1 MNIVRLAHMNNLKL
15 PTLLAI
21 TDDAAVRFWIKKQLG
36 EEFFIVD
43 APKKHS
49 ALTAAQ
55 TTSFDFIIVDSELE
69 DCDAIELCR
78 ELKQILR
85 TLTPIL
91 LITGRLK
98 RSYLDA
104 AKEAG
109 VTDFLNNQLDPE
121 ELGMR
126 IQTIRKS
133 HSLRE
138 KTQDLSNAL
147 APTSDD
153 LSSMTLKHRVL
164 IHNQAIKALKEAK
177 KEGVPIAALM
187 IRIDRFDELQN
198 RIGNEMKQQVI
209 KPFTDLTQPL
219 LSSNDFLVPSSEGR
233 FIILMKNKTPEQGR
247 ALAERIKN
255 DLSKQPFQT
264 EEGPLRLTVSIVVS
278 SLEANEIVFN
288 RMVDS
293 SFKALKKAQDLIIS
307 IDKETP

>member
-1 MNIVRLAHMNNLKL
+1 MNNLKL
-15 PTLLAI
+15 PTLLAV
-21 TDDAAVRFWIKKQLG
+21 TDDASVRFWIKKQLD
-36 EEFFIVD
+36 EDFFIVD
-43 APKKHS
+43 ALKKYS
-49 ALTAAQ
+49 ALSAAQ

-69 DCDAIELCR
+69 DCDALELCR

-109 VTDFLNNQLDPE
+109 VTDFLNNLLDPE
-121 ELGMR
+121 ELRMR

-138 KTQDLSNAL
+138 KTQDISNAL
-147 APTSDD
+147 APKSED
-153 LSSMTLKHRVL
+153 LSSVTLKNRVL
-164 IHNQAIKALKEAK
+164 IDNQAINALKEAK

-198 RIGNEMKQQVI
+198 RIGNGMKQQII
-209 KPFTDLTQPL
+209 KPFADLTQPL
-219 LSSNDFLVPSSEGR
+219 LSSTDFLVPSSEGR

-255 DLSKQPFQT
+255 DLSKQSFQT
-264 EEGPLRLTVSIVVS
+264 EEGPLRMTVSIVVS
-278 SLEANEIVFN
+278 SLEANEIDFN

>member
-1 MNIVRLAHMNNLKL
+1 MNNLKL
-15 PTLLAI
+15 PTLLAV
-21 TDDAAVRFWIKKQLG
+21 TDDAAVRFWIKKQLD

-49 ALTAAQ
+49 ALSAAQ

-69 DCDAIELCR
+69 DCDALELCK

-121 ELGMR
+121 ELRMR

-138 KTQDLSNAL
+138 KTQDISNAL
-147 APTSDD
+147 APKSDD
-153 LSSMTLKHRVL
+153 LSIGTLKNRVL
-164 IHNQAIKALKEAK
+164 IHNQAIHALKEAK
-177 KEGVPIAALM
+177 KEGVPIAALI

-198 RIGNEMKQQVI
+198 RIGNGMKQQII
-209 KPFTDLTQPL
+209 KPFTDLTQPM
-219 LSSNDFLVPSSEGR
+219 LSSTDFLVPSSEGR

-255 DLSKQPFQT
+255 DLSRLSFQT
-264 EEGPLRLTVSIVVS
+264 EEGPLHLTVSIVVS
-278 SLEANEIVFN
+278 SLEANEIEFN

>member
-1 MNIVRLAHMNNLKL
+1 MNNLKL
-15 PTLLAI
+15 PTLLAV
-21 TDDAAVRFWIKKQLG
+21 TDDAAVRFWVKKQLD

-49 ALTAAQ
+49 ALSAAQ

-69 DCDAIELCR
+69 DCDALELCR

-121 ELGMR
+121 ELRMR

-138 KTQDLSNAL
+138 KTQDISNAL
-147 APTSDD
+147 APKSDD
-153 LSSMTLKHRVL
+153 PSSGTLKNRVL
-164 IHNQAIKALKEAK
+164 IHNQAIHALKQAK
-177 KEGVPIAALM
+177 KEGVPVAALM

-198 RIGNEMKQQVI
+198 RIGNGMQQQVI

-219 LSSNDFLVPSSEGR
+219 LSSTDFLVPSSEGR
-233 FIILMKNKTPEQGR
+233 LIILMKNKTPEQGR

-255 DLSKQPFQT
+255 DLSRQSFQT
-264 EEGPLRLTVSIVVS
+264 EEGPLHLTVSIVVS
-278 SLEANEIVFN
+278 SLEANEIEFN